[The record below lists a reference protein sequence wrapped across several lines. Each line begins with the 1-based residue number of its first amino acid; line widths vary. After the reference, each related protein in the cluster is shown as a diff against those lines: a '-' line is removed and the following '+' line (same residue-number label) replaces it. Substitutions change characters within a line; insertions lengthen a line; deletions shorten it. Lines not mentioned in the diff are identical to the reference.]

1 MTSTRNNTQLS
12 SSFQYKTR
20 KQNKCFNVSKRR
32 YRGGTSSATKR
43 AVDAKA
49 LMTKVKKCSKDFSA
63 KLKEYHNDPEGEEAF
78 TKLMTEILTQARD
91 VNSKLVRTML
101 KNLEPK
107 GEYKVNTL
115 SNKEIDR
122 VCRKM
127 HADRKFLKRQ
137 KWLILSCLSW
147 VYIII
152 LSIVFGVVLG
162 NVFFQVF
169 FRKGNFYLF
178 RVGPPTEID
187 ILNTKNELRTIA
199 ACIFTILTKLSLTE
213 FKKCSQNIHKLEEI
227 LAMY

>member
-1 MTSTRNNTQLS
+1 M
-12 SSFQYKTR
+12 
-20 KQNKCFNVSKRR
+20 
-32 YRGGTSSATKR
+32 
-43 AVDAKA
+43 
-49 LMTKVKKCSKDFSA
+49 
-63 KLKEYHNDPEGEEAF
+63 KLKEYHNDPAGEEAF
-78 TKLMTEILTQARD
+78 TRLMTEILTQARD

-115 SNKEIDR
+115 SDKEIDR

-127 HADRKFLKRQ
+127 HADREFMKRQ

-152 LSIVFGVVLG
+152 LSIVFGFVLG
-162 NVFFQVF
+162 NFL
-169 FRKGNFYLF
+169 YLF
-178 RVGPPTEID
+178 FHQGGFINSAPISPQ
-187 ILNTKNELRTIA
+187 TKTSNEKNYTGAIA
-199 ACIFTILTKLSLTE
+199 AGIFTICTTMSLTE